1 MALCGFNEKMRK
13 GLTAFMEGLV
23 EHGLQERSLKKG
35 ETIDQALKREISDM
49 ARLLLELHRIDDS
62 SKRVLTEGL
71 VKYAIG
77 FYLTVRAEGS
87 IDDGVTNYH
96 EIIKN
101 IDQYFWTMDDVYY
114 SKLEN
119 TPDDMEQLAK
129 ILNET
134 NA

>member
-101 IDQYFWTMDDVYY
+101 IDQYFWTMDDV
-114 SKLEN
+114 
-119 TPDDMEQLAK
+119 
-129 ILNET
+129 
-134 NA
+134 